1 MYIEHLKDIN
11 LLGKTIIGI
20 DGMSRHSEKITI
32 TFNDGSILIMNSP
45 DTYSNVSVEDVC
57 GDPEDLIGSPL
68 QRAEEV
74 NNLNMPAK
82 DAYTTSFTWT
92 FYKFATEK
100 GYVDIRWYGT
110 SNGYYSEKCS
120 LDYID
125 NGL

>member
-20 DGMSRHSEKITI
+20 DGMSRYSEKITI

-57 GDPEDLIGSPL
+57 GDLEDLIGSPL

-125 NGL
+125 NGV